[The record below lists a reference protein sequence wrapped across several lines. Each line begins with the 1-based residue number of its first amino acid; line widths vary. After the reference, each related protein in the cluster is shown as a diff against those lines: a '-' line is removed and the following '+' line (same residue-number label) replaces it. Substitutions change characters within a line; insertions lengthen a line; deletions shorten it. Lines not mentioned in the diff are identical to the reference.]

1 MRISDWSSDVC
12 SSDLPATGEEI
23 GKVAHAEKA
32 DLDRALAAADK
43 GFKAWKKVS
52 PYDRYKVLRKAADI
66 IRGRADEIGKIMSM
80 EQGKPFIDATGDT
93 LLAGA
98 NMAWLAEEASH
109 THGRIRPPR
118 AEGAAP

>member
-1 MRISDWSSDVC
+1 MYPEVSLYIDGAWTKGANGKFLPV
-12 SSDLPATGEEI
+12 LNPATGEEI

-80 EQGKPFIDATGDT
+80 EQGKPFIEDRKSTR
-93 LLAGA
+93 L
-98 NMAWLAEEASH
+98 NSSH
-109 THGRIRPPR
+109 
-118 AEGAAP
+118 

>member
-52 PYDRYKVLRKAADI
+52 PYDSYKVLRKAAVI

-80 EQGKPFIDATGDT
+80 AQGKPFI
-93 LLAGA
+93 
-98 NMAWLAEEASH
+98 EAKGETDRKS
-109 THGRIRPPR
+109 
-118 AEGAAP
+118 AVEGKRV